1 MVLMLSKIISFM
13 RHTILFPILLAI
25 CLSGVGCGKTETP
38 AAECEEMTVS
48 LKLDGDFDAFVDQE
62 PMTKAGSSND
72 AYGINVYYDK
82 EGDGAT
88 NDLYAYGL
96 FDNVADMTITLL
108 TKHKYKVQ
116 CTLVK
121 NARNTLYFGQAFGN
135 AYSGYAYPF
144 QTNSSNSTQVT
155 NKFVIGTSNYFSG
168 FGSGDAH
175 VASTTSPSTSNST
188 KCASANRFY
197 GETDQYEP
205 VAGGKIDVYLKR
217 VIFGAK
223 FVVTG
228 LKEGTLDVKCGDF
241 FLKTYSTDDG
251 GVEKIYTFPDVY
263 NVWKNDTPLT
273 ENVTISYTSARGKLW
288 NISQEQKVQFKRN
301 VMTTVNIQV
310 NPDLSGANFNVTKE
324 ELEEDNVI
332 DMGINTDGLIDII
345 VNPED

>member
-1 MVLMLSKIISFM
+1 MLSKMIHFM
-13 RHTILFPILLAI
+13 RHPILFPILLAI
-25 CLSGVGCGKTETP
+25 CLCGVGCGKTETT
-38 AAECEEMTVS
+38 ATECEEMTVS
-48 LKLDGDFDAFVDQE
+48 LKLEGDFDAFVDQE

-82 EGDGAT
+82 EGDGVT

-121 NARNTLYFGQAFGN
+121 NARSTLYYGQAFNN

-144 QTNSSNSTQVT
+144 QTNSSKSTQVT
-155 NKFVIGTSNYFSG
+155 NKFVIGTSTYFSG

-175 VASTTSPSTSNST
+175 VASETSPSTSNST
-188 KCASANRFY
+188 KCASVNRFY
-197 GETDQYEP
+197 GETGRYEP

-228 LKEGTLDVKCGDF
+228 LKEGALVVKCGDF
-241 FLKTYSTDDG
+241 FSKTYIADDE
-251 GVEKIYTFPDVY
+251 GVERIYTFPDVY
-263 NVWKNDTPLT
+263 DVWKNDNPLT
-273 ENVTISYTSARGKLW
+273 GSVSITYVSDRGELW
-288 NISQEQKVQFKRN
+288 NISQTQNVLFKRN

-310 NPDLSGANFNVTKE
+310 KPDLSGANFNVTEE
-324 ELEEDNVI
+324 ELEDDNVI

>member
-1 MVLMLSKIISFM
+1 MK
-13 RHTILFPILLAI
+13 HTILFPILLAI
-25 CLSGVGCGKTETP
+25 CLFEVGCGKTETTMT
-38 AAECEEMTVS
+38 ECEEMTVS

-62 PMTKAGSSND
+62 PMTKAGTSND
-72 AYGINVYYDK
+72 AYGINVYYDDK

-88 NDLYAYGL
+88 NDPYAYGL

-108 TKHKYKVQ
+108 SKHKYTVQ

-135 AYSGYAYPF
+135 TYSGYADPF
-144 QTNSSNSTQVT
+144 QTRDFSSNVISPNSTPIT
-155 NKFVIGTSNYFSG
+155 NKFIIGTSICFSG
-168 FGSGDAH
+168 FDSGDAH
-175 VASTTSPSTSNST
+175 VASTSPTVGNST
-188 KCASANRFY
+188 KCASVNRFY
-197 GETDQYEP
+197 GETRQYEP

-241 FLKTYSTDDG
+241 FSKTYNTDDG
-251 GVEKIYTFPDVY
+251 GDEKIYTFPNVY
-263 NVWKNDTPLT
+263 KVWLNDTPLT
-273 ENVTISYTSARGKLW
+273 ENVTISYASARGKLW

-301 VMTTVNIQV
+301 VMTTMNIQV
-310 NPDLSGANFNVTKE
+310 NPDLSGANFNVTEE
-324 ELEEDNVI
+324 ELEDDNVI